1 MSMNRKIGILGGIGP
16 EATGEFYLNLVSKFQ
31 KEGLIKSNKDFPP
44 IIVNSIPAPELIYE
58 EVSDKDL
65 EPYIMGLKE
74 LEKFG
79 ADFIVMACNTIY
91 LFYERLQ
98 KEIKVPILDLRKEM
112 KQFLTKKNIKSV
124 TVLGTPMT
132 IKKELYKF
140 ENIKYFDLDKDELK
154 LLTEAIFNFNK
165 GFEKNKQIQTVKN
178 IAKKYLDKGAELLI
192 LGCTE
197 LALMLKDENIPK
209 INTMDVLVEAI
220 LLTIFM
226 KE

>member
-1 MSMNRKIGILGGIGP
+1 MNRKIGILGGIGP

-91 LFYERLQ
+91 LFY
-98 KEIKVPILDLRKEM
+98 DNFLRR
-112 KQFLTKKNIKSV
+112 
-124 TVLGTPMT
+124 
-132 IKKELYKF
+132 
-140 ENIKYFDLDKDELK
+140 
-154 LLTEAIFNFNK
+154 
-165 GFEKNKQIQTVKN
+165 
-178 IAKKYLDKGAELLI
+178 
-192 LGCTE
+192 
-197 LALMLKDENIPK
+197 K
-209 INTMDVLVEAI
+209 I
-220 LLTIFM
+220 
-226 KE
+226 